1 MSKRLSLAGPV
12 TAVLFLGLLAARCGT
27 PASAP
32 VYGYRVVHVYPH
44 DRAAFTQGL
53 IYLDGF
59 LYESTGLEGRS
70 SLRKV
75 RLETGEVLQ
84 KSDVPA
90 QYFAEGLT
98 DWKKSLV
105 QLTWK
110 SGVGFVYDLLTF
122 KPQRT
127 FAYGGE
133 GWGLTHDP
141 TQLIQSDGS
150 ESLRFIN
157 PETLRETGRIA
168 VNDNGVSVGNLN
180 ELEYIKGEVYANI
193 WQQDRIAIITPKT
206 GKVVRWI
213 DLSNLLT
220 ENDRLTPVDVLNGI
234 AYDPI
239 HDRLF
244 VTGKLWPKL
253 FEIRVVPKK

>member
-1 MSKRLSLAGPV
+1 MSKRLWLANPIAALLLCSLSASC
-12 TAVLFLGLLAARCGT
+12 AT
-27 PASAP
+27 PAPAP
-32 VYGYRVVHVYPH
+32 VYGYRVIHVYPH
-44 DRAAFTQGL
+44 DRDAFTQGL

-75 RLETGEVLQ
+75 KLETGQVLQ
-84 KSDVPA
+84 KTDVPA

-98 DWKKSLV
+98 DWKKSLL

-110 SGVGFVYDLLTF
+110 SGVGFVYDLFTF
-122 KPQRT
+122 KPERT

-133 GWGLTHDP
+133 GWGLTHDG

-157 PETLRETGRIA
+157 PETLRETTRVA
-168 VNDNGVSVGNLN
+168 VSENGTPVENLN
-180 ELEYIKGEVYANI
+180 ELEYVKGEVYANI
-193 WQQDRIAIITPKT
+193 WQQDRIAIIAPKT

-213 DLSNLLT
+213 DMSNLLSAA
-220 ENDRLTPVDVLNGI
+220 DRQTPVDVLNGI

-253 FEIRVVPKK
+253 FEIKVVPKK

>member
-1 MSKRLSLAGPV
+1 MSKRPSPAAPV
-12 TAVLFLGLLAARCGT
+12 IALLLLGLLAPTSAT
-27 PASAP
+27 PAPAP
-32 VYGYRVVHVYPH
+32 VYGYHVVHVYPH
-44 DRAAFTQGL
+44 DRNAFTQGL

-75 RLETGEVLQ
+75 KLETGEVLQ
-84 KSDVPA
+84 RTDVPA

-98 DWKKSLV
+98 DWKKSLI
-105 QLTWK
+105 QITWK
-110 SGVGFVYDLLTF
+110 SGIGFIYDLFSF
-122 KPQRT
+122 KPMRT

-133 GWGLTHDP
+133 GWGLTHDGA
-141 TQLIQSDGS
+141 QLIQSDGS

-157 PETLRETGRIA
+157 PDTLRETSRIA
-168 VNDNGVSVGNLN
+168 VEDDKTAVANLN

-193 WQQDRIAIITPKT
+193 WQQDRIAIIAPKT
-206 GKVVRWI
+206 GKVVRWV
-213 DLSNLLT
+213 DMSNLLSDD
-220 ENDRLTPVDVLNGI
+220 DRLNQVDVLNGI
-234 AYDPI
+234 AYDSV

-253 FEIRVVPKK
+253 FEIKIVPKK

>member
-1 MSKRLSLAGPV
+1 MSKRFSFAGPV
-12 TAVLFLGLLAARCGT
+12 TALLLGLLAATCAN
-27 PASAP
+27 PAPAP

-44 DRAAFTQGL
+44 DRDAFTQGL

-59 LYESTGLEGRS
+59 LYESTGLKGQS

-75 RLETGEVLQ
+75 KLETGNVLQ
-84 KSDVPA
+84 KIDIPA

-105 QLTWK
+105 QLTWQ
-110 SGVGFVYDLLTF
+110 SGVGFVYDLFTF

-133 GWGLTHDP
+133 GWGLTHDG

-150 ESLRFIN
+150 YSLRLIN

-168 VNDNGVSVGNLN
+168 VKDEGVSIENLN

-193 WQQDRIAIITPKT
+193 WQQDRIAVIAPKT

-213 DLSNLLT
+213 DMSNLLSD
-220 ENDRLTPVDVLNGI
+220 NDRLTPVDVLNGI

-253 FEIRVVPKK
+253 FEIKVVPKK

>member
-1 MSKRLSLAGPV
+1 MFRRFSPAGNLA
-12 TAVLFLGLLAARCGT
+12 ALLFLGVLAPIGAIS
-27 PASAP
+27 ASAP
-32 VYGYRVVHVYPH
+32 VYGYHVVHVYPH
-44 DRAAFTQGL
+44 DRGAFTQGL
-53 IYLDGF
+53 IYLDGV
-59 LYESTGLEGRS
+59 LYESTGLEGQS
-70 SLRKV
+70 SVRKV
-75 RLETGEVLQ
+75 KLETGEVLQ
-84 KSDVPA
+84 KSDVPP

-122 KPQRT
+122 KPTRT

-133 GWGLTHDP
+133 GWGLTHDA

-157 PETLRETGRIA
+157 PETLRETGRVTVIDGA
-168 VNDNGVSVGNLN
+168 TPIENLN

-193 WQQDRIAIITPKT
+193 WQKDRIACISPKT
-206 GKVVRWI
+206 GKVARWI

-220 ENDRLTPVDVLNGI
+220 DADRLTPVDVLNGI
-234 AYDPI
+234 AYDAA

-253 FEIRVVPKK
+253 FEIKVVPKK

>member
-1 MSKRLSLAGPV
+1 MRKRPSLANPV
-12 TAVLFLGLLAARCGT
+12 TALLLGLMAASCAT

-44 DRAAFTQGL
+44 DRNAFTQGL

-75 RLETGEVLQ
+75 KLETGEVLQ
-84 KSDVPA
+84 KTDVPA

-110 SGVGFVYDLLTF
+110 SGVGFVYDLFTF

-133 GWGLTHDP
+133 GWGLTHDG

-150 ESLRFIN
+150 YSLRFIN
-157 PETLRETGRIA
+157 PETLREIGRTE
-168 VNDNGVSVGNLN
+168 VKDNGTLIDNLN
-180 ELEYIKGEVYANI
+180 ELEYIKGEIYANI
-193 WQQDRIAIITPKT
+193 WQQDRIVCIAPNT

-213 DLSNLLT
+213 DMSNLLT
-220 ENDRLTPVDVLNGI
+220 DNDRLTPVDVLNGI

-253 FEIRVVPKK
+253 FEIKVVPKK